1 MKMYISF
8 FGVTSALLGD
18 LLALTWS
25 TKAMKD
31 LKFKNVMIE
40 FSSTEAAGALTNP
53 LNHPCT
59 YQACHDI
66 LRAVHS
72 LVGSRLLMVP
82 VSSNVAA
89 YEIACSVI
97 RDHRHQ
103 SYVARSGPRWLS
115 SFLLIEA
122 TRAN

>member
-1 MKMYISF
+1 
-8 FGVTSALLGD
+8 
-18 LLALTWS
+18 
-25 TKAMKD
+25 
-31 LKFKNVMIE
+31 MIE
-40 FSSTEAAGALTNP
+40 FSSTEAAGALINP
-53 LNHPCT
+53 LDHPCT
-59 YQACHDI
+59 HQVCHDI

-103 SYVARSGPRWLS
+103 SYVARSGPIGSKLFLS
-115 SFLLIEA
+115 LQVLYLRYTI
-122 TRAN
+122 